1 MSKFVEA
8 MQKSINEEPL
18 ADQDQ
23 DAINLGASILNDV
36 PVSYKADKLMSK
48 QLSDNLTE
56 AEEESLIA
64 QLQLIADPT
73 DDETEEEAAAN
84 DKLVEQLLKNTTQ
97 R

>member
-8 MQKSINEEPL
+8 MQKSINGEPL